1 MWVSLSFATVT
12 RRLLIGLTSA
22 VVLLA
27 CSPPYL
33 AQGRP
38 GEERSIAKAV
48 LADKVSEQRRAEAG
62 AYGPADIELDTRRLQ
77 WEEGSESLERPGT
90 ERLLRSWLRF
100 QGHHPR
106 AVIEEILQHS
116 GAARVCESATADE
129 VCHSKTDGAVIVAM
143 SAPRFASPDSAHV
156 RVVLFAEL
164 QDKRFMELLA
174 LYLVTVRRSAQGW
187 EVVSEELLFQ
197 T

>member
-1 MWVSLSFATVT
+1 MWISLSLATLIRT
-12 RRLLIGLTSA
+12 SAIGLASGFM
-22 VVLLA
+22 LLA

-33 AQGRP
+33 AQGGL
-38 GEERSIAKAV
+38 GEERAIAKAV
-48 LADKVSEQRRAEAG
+48 FAHKVAEQRRAEAS
-62 AYGPADIELDTRRLQ
+62 AVGPADIELDTRRLQ
-77 WEEGSESLERPGT
+77 WEEGSESLGRPGT

-129 VCHSKTDGAVIVAM
+129 VCHSKTDGAVVVAM

-156 RVVLFAEL
+156 RVVLFSEL